1 FRLLNKNLTWV
12 ELEKRVGNISL
23 STFNTDSYASALE
36 DIRQS
41 QPIYGNAFILCA
53 NKAFGFDQKHRNH
66 LALLEHVFKQDK
78 LLKNLLA
85 ASSLQELFATLRLLP
100 LIGDFMAYQIAIDLN
115 YSEVFNFSENDFTI
129 AGPGAVRGIRKC
141 IQD

>member
-1 FRLLNKNLTWV
+1 DFHVTGVQTCALP
-12 ELEKRVGNISL
+12 IS
-23 STFNTDSYASALE
+23 FNTDSYASALE

-66 LALLEHVFKQDK
+66 LALLEYIFKQDK

-85 ASSLQELFATLRLLP
+85 VSSLQELFRSEERRVGKELR
-100 LIGDFMAYQIAIDLN
+100 
-115 YSEVFNFSENDFTI
+115 S
-129 AGPGAVRGIRKC
+129 RW
-141 IQD
+141 